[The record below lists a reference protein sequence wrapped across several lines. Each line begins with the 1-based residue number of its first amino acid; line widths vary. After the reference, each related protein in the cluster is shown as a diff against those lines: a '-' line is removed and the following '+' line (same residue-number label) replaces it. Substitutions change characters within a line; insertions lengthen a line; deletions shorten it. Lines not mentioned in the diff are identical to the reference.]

1 MAALG
6 SAALTDTAV
15 SPLGLSFNF
24 QSAEGGALF
33 APKFAP
39 EIVSWKTL
47 GSAHDHH
54 AEEAAVK
61 AAQAARQHR
70 YDYTAGSFCSKHRP
84 APRSRGQET
93 PAKKRG
99 KQSGA

>member
-1 MAALG
+1 MVLGQVASKGVPGAVLAQYVSRLELNASICSERATPSFTAATPP
-6 SAALTDTAV
+6 AAV
-15 SPLGLSFNF
+15 

-54 AEEAAVK
+54 AEEAAVNG
-61 AAQAARQHR
+61 HC
-70 YDYTAGSFCSKHRP
+70 T
-84 APRSRGQET
+84 
-93 PAKKRG
+93 
-99 KQSGA
+99 